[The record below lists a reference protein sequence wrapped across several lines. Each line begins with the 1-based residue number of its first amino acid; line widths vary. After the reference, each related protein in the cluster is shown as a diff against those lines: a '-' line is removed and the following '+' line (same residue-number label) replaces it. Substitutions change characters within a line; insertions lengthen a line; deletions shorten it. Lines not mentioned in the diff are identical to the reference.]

1 MRHIKGL
8 RGDWIIM
15 LYAAFS
21 SPLWHLVAQ
30 SDIITKVVLGIL
42 LSMSV
47 ICWSL
52 FMYTYMMMRIKKK
65 HMNRVFG
72 YIHHVGTIEDLGLVA
87 DKCNGTMAGYFLTH
101 NIRYLKSLMELQN
114 QQGIGR
120 LGIAYWQRVQD
131 DIYHTIDDII
141 YQEEGLLWVLSTCA
155 GASTLLGL
163 FGTIWGLV
171 HAFVNISEKQA
182 ADIAT
187 VAPGIAE
194 ALMTTLAGLIVAI
207 PALIMYNYLTMQ
219 VRRIEQ
225 QLLALAQRFNRIIQ
239 VMFV

>member
-1 MRHIKGL
+1 
-8 RGDWIIM
+8 
-15 LYAAFS
+15 
-21 SPLWHLVAQ
+21 
-30 SDIITKVVLGIL
+30 
-42 LSMSV
+42 
-47 ICWSL
+47 
-52 FMYTYMMMRIKKK
+52 
-65 HMNRVFG
+65 MNRVFS

-87 DKCNGTMAGYFLTH
+87 DKCNGTMAGHFLTH

-141 YQEEGLLWVLSTCA
+141 YHEESLLWVLSTCA

-171 HAFVNISEKQA
+171 HAFLSISEKQA

-194 ALMTTLAGLIVAI
+194 ALITTLAGLIVAI

-225 QLLALAQRFNRIIQ
+225 QLLLLAQCFNRIIQ